1 MKLSFKRP
9 YLDAEETNK
18 ENFGSGCGSVG
29 RAVASNSRGPPFESS
44 HRQEFI
50 YWTFTVNRIEK
61 TKVKKKRPGMAHLKK
76 IDYDFDTSGQSYNS
90 STIVNYDSRG
100 ILDLK
105 IAHITSLDS

>member
-1 MKLSFKRP
+1 MAKIILNIYCQLYWKDES
-9 YLDAEETNK
+9 K
-18 ENFGSGCGSVG
+18 E
-29 RAVASNSRGPPFESS
+29 
-44 HRQEFI
+44 
-50 YWTFTVNRIEK
+50 
-61 TKVKKKRPGMAHLKK
+61 KRPGMAHLKK